1 MIGDN
6 IRRLQAEKGIQ
17 CQEMAKLLG
26 VLPQQYS
33 RWRNADDIKVSTAL
47 KLCDVFGVGLDEIIF
62 GQKEARERRD
72 RQTNG
77 GISKKR

>member
-33 RWRNADDIKVSTAL
+33 RWRSADDIKVSTAL

-72 RQTNG
+72 CQTDG
-77 GISKKR
+77 GVS

>member
-72 RQTNG
+72 CQTNG
-77 GISKKR
+77 GIS

>member
-33 RWRNADDIKVSTAL
+33 RWRNANDIKVSTAL

-72 RQTNG
+72 CQTNG